1 MAKRFIVAFLTFI
14 GLIFP
19 AAFAVAVLAAPA
31 VPAPLERPGCERNL
45 ADATANVTAL
55 QAHVKRLGSARAA
68 GTCSATRLYFLEVV
82 KARAV
87 TALCKSGPERERD
100 LGRLGADV
108 ENINNAIAASCS

>member
-1 MAKRFIVAFLTFI
+1 
-14 GLIFP
+14 
-19 AAFAVAVLAAPA
+19 
-31 VPAPLERPGCERNL
+31 
-45 ADATANVTAL
+45 
-55 QAHVKRLGSARAA
+55 
-68 GTCSATRLYFLEVV
+68 VV